1 MAMFSS
7 LTRLWRDRHGAAAIE
22 MATAM
27 PFLVLLFVGMV
38 EVGRFVAEANAVER
52 GLRAGVMFAARS
64 ADPLQDPHRGYIE
77 NMVKTGRADGLA
89 ELLAESWAAEGA
101 HVDVLMRQEILPTTT
116 IQVVRLEATV
126 PYRPILSGLAALLGI
141 GNLEIR
147 AAHEQAHV
155 TQ

>member
-1 MAMFSS
+1 MTMFSS
-7 LTRLWRDRHGAAAIE
+7 LNRLWRDRRGVVAVE

-27 PFLVLLFVGMV
+27 PILALLLVGTV

-64 ADPLQDPHRGYIE
+64 PDPLQDPYLSLIK
-77 NMVKTGRADGLA
+77 NVVKTGNPDGLG

-126 PYRPILSGLAALLGI
+126 PYEPIFAGVAGTLGLD
-141 GNLEIR
+141 NLEIR